1 MRKIEL
7 YFLSIFL
14 SILPSFAPAKQVNR
28 RRAHSSRSRIHAR
41 RTAGARSV
49 TSIAL
54 SSQPTH
60 NKIDGSAESLRERW
74 VDLLGRRSNNI
85 VRSQTEEE
93 IQFYYS
99 AELLA
104 DKLLGLE
111 DEDDQLK
118 SSLLRK
124 SVSSDKATVTDEISM
139 VWKSVALGSSGL
151 LIGFPIAV
159 FLATFLSPSSI
170 ASFASSIVSSVSS
183 FLPDLSSTIP
193 TSISVVQSSVI
204 PYVQSSL
211 LQAQTVFKSL
221 RHVQVVPLLIKII
234 RKCIILEAWRHI
246 WIRLYKLSRFIW
258 KGTLKNVARVY
269 YRVFPAWIRR
279 GVKNMFQS
287 MVQAQVHGVMGSVAG
302 SMMSGIT
309 FESWAWRSSS
319 DSSLFESEGIG
330 EDIVGSVESTIQ
342 EAVPVEDIVSN
353 SMSDSAAHSF
363 QSTMQDALDSTI
375 DQSCLESAVEAAAED
390 AIATA
395 LSDSVE
401 SSFDSAMD
409 SVSDVVE
416 TVVDDVL
423 SDSVEASFDS
433 AIDSLVEDALPECVE
448 CVLDGALDS

>member
-1 MRKIEL
+1 M
-7 YFLSIFL
+7 
-14 SILPSFAPAKQVNR
+14 
-28 RRAHSSRSRIHAR
+28 
-41 RTAGARSV
+41 
-49 TSIAL
+49 
-54 SSQPTH
+54 
-60 NKIDGSAESLRERW
+60 
-74 VDLLGRRSNNI
+74 DLLGRKSNNM
-85 VRSQTEEE
+85 VRSETEEE

-111 DEDDQLK
+111 DEDDELQ
-118 SSLLRK
+118 SSLVGK
-124 SVSSDKATVTDEISM
+124 SVSSDKASISDDISM
-139 VWKSVALGSSGL
+139 IWQSVALGSSGL

-159 FLATFLSPSSI
+159 FLATFMSPSTI
-170 ASFASSIVSSVSS
+170 AAYASTIISSVSS

-193 TSISVVQSSVI
+193 TSISAVRSSVVI
-204 PYVQSSL
+204 YAQSSL
-211 LQAQTVFKSL
+211 LQAQTVLKSL
-221 RHVQVVPLLIKII
+221 RHVKVVPLVIKII

-246 WIRLYKLSRFIW
+246 WIRLYKLSRFVR

-287 MVQAQVHGVMGSVAG
+287 MVQAQVQGVMGSVAG

-330 EDIVGSVESTIQ
+330 GEDIAGSVEATIQ
-342 EAVPVEDIVSN
+342 EALPMDDFISN
-353 SMSDSAAHSF
+353 SVSDSAANSF
-363 QSTMQDALDSTI
+363 QSTMQDALDSSL
-375 DQSCLESAVEAAAED
+375 DQSSLESAMEAAAED
-390 AIATA
+390 AIADA

-409 SVSDVVE
+409 SVSDLVE
-416 TVVDDVL
+416 AVVDDVV

-448 CVLDGALDS
+448 CVIDGALDS